1 MTIGRVSNFN
11 YIAAAGRVNTPL
23 MRNSAPAGLQG
34 PSNTSTVSRPQTEGT
49 NALYLSPDGDSA
61 EISGRARRMSFLEP
75 GQRPAGPGIIT
86 NYPFNLPSSR
96 INWDIININPFL
108 PSQDMNIPVNLPAGI
123 INPVVTANDVPS
135 DSSIPVVTERGALE
149 ALDPQGACETC
160 KNRKYVDQSNDAS
173 VSFQTPTNISPSM
186 AGAAVAAHEQEHVRN
201 EQANAQREGRE
212 IVNQSVSLTYA
223 TCPECGKHYVSGG
236 TTRTT
241 SVSKPESDDSENI
254 PEIGAS
260 PGGDASDDE

>member
-1 MTIGRVSNFN
+1 MEKEVLVTNN
-11 YIAAAGRVNTPL
+11 PL
-23 MRNSAPAGLQG
+23 VKEQYQGEARIDYMDTDLLGVLVYVRNLIHTGHKLLTHP
-34 PSNTSTVSRPQTEGT
+34 
-49 NALYLSPDGDSA
+49 LSGSVKPNETFYKSVLITGFPENPDIQS
-61 EISGRARRMSFLEP
+61 IN
-75 GQRPAGPGIIT
+75 IT
-86 NYPFNLPSSR
+86 NYPFNLPSAR

-108 PSQDMNIPVNLPAGI
+108 PSQDISMPVNLPAGI
-123 INPVVTANDVPS
+123 INPVITVGDEPA

-160 KNRKYVDQSNDAS
+160 KNRKYVDQSDDAS
-173 VSFQTPTNISPSM
+173 VSFQTPTNISPGM

-212 IVNQSVSLTYA
+212 IVNQSVSLTYS

-241 SVSKPESDDSENI
+241 SVSKPESDDSEDM
-254 PEIGAS
+254 PVSGAS
-260 PGGDASDDE
+260 PGGEASDDE